1 MATRRSRFA
10 LPAAALAA
18 ACLLAASP
26 RGAAAAGGDPQRPS
40 QPPPSQGNVVVE
52 QVHNGPA
59 FGFEFKY
66 TEMNRD
72 DAFLL
77 GGYLGVLFDNKLFI
91 GGAGYWQVDQY
102 WNDYNG
108 GYDDYDYGYDYGDC
122 YHGCGDYYG
131 YNDYYGTSGYGGLL
145 VEWFAL
151 RSPAVS
157 LSARGL
163 VGGGV
168 ATVGWRDDVYIAQPA
183 GGRGMVY
190 PAPPAYYVFDQTY
203 FVFEPQVNV
212 TVRVAPGMALV
223 GGVGYR
229 VIGWANGWEDQ
240 IQGLTGTFAI
250 RFGGGR

>member
-1 MATRRSRFA
+1 
-10 LPAAALAA
+10 
-18 ACLLAASP
+18 
-26 RGAAAAGGDPQRPS
+26 
-40 QPPPSQGNVVVE
+40 VVE

-77 GGYLGVLFDNKLFI
+77 GGYLGVLFDNTLFV
-91 GGAGYWQVDQY
+91 GGAGYWQVDDGY
-102 WNDYNG
+102 GSYH
-108 GYDDYDYGYDYGDC
+108 GYDDY
-122 YHGCGDYYG
+122 YYG
-131 YNDYYGTSGYGGLL
+131 YNDYYGANGYGGLL
-145 VEWFAL
+145 VEWYAL
-151 RSPAVS
+151 RSPVVS

-168 ATVGWRDDVYIAQPA
+168 ATVGWDDYAYIAQPK
-183 GGRGMVY
+183 GGRGMTYPPPPVY
-190 PAPPAYYVFDQTY
+190 YAFDQSY
-203 FVFEPQVNV
+203 FVFEPQVNL
-212 TVRVAPGMALV
+212 TVRFAPGVAMV

-250 RFGGGR
+250 RFGGGK

>member
-1 MATRRSRFA
+1 MATRRTRFA

-18 ACLLAASP
+18 ACLFAATP
-26 RGAAAAGGDPQRPS
+26 PDAAAGDDPQRPG
-40 QPPPSQGNVVVE
+40 QPPPSQGTVVVE

-77 GGYLGVLFDNKLFI
+77 GGYLGVLFDDKLFV
-91 GGAGYWQVDQY
+91 GGAGYWQVDDGY
-102 WNDYNG
+102 GNYY
-108 GYDDYDYGYDYGDC
+108 GYDDY
-122 YHGCGDYYG
+122 YHGYNGYNGYYG
-131 YNDYYGTSGYGGLL
+131 ANGYGGLL
-145 VEWFAL
+145 LEWYAL
-151 RSPAVS
+151 RSPVVS

-163 VGGGV
+163 IGGGV
-168 ATVGWRDDVYIAQPA
+168 ATVGRDDYAYIMEAA

-190 PAPPAYYVFDQTY
+190 PPPPVYVAFDQTY
-203 FVFEPQVNV
+203 FVFEPQVNL
-212 TVRVAPGMALV
+212 TVRFAPGLAMV

-250 RFGGGR
+250 RFGGGK